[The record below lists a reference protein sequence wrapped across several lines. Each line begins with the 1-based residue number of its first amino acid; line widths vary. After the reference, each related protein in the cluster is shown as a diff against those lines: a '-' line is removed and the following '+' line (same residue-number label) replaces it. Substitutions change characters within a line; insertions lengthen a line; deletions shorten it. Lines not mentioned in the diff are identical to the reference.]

1 MSDSIENTENKETKV
16 LGYNPN
22 RDSGIAAARGYIE
35 IPKDS
40 LPSGLIQEY
49 GFVPEPTQRYFAQ
62 LVYNVGSGGMNGGMS
77 ESDAEKFEQLK
88 GLIPYIEYIKA
99 AAGIQLK
106 ELVIDYAEVS
116 GLISSENSLET
127 KNTPVPVTVDEKGKY
142 EVVLDTDNIDKIQF
156 TDILINVEG
165 YVSSTEC
172 YVWEQGYSNTTIPDS
187 AVSDKT
193 VRFLAATTYTP
204 PSTENPFGVS
214 TIYLNSNMWESIG
227 KLPVGKQIIK
237 IFYLQ
242 LPKLLHSGNFD
253 EKVEL

>member
-1 MSDSIENTENKETKV
+1 MSDSIENTESKETKV

-49 GFVPEPTQRYFAQ
+49 GFVPVPTQRYFAQ

-77 ESDAEKFEQLK
+77 EADTEKFNQLK
-88 GLIPYIEYIKA
+88 ELIPYIEYIKA
-99 AAGIQLK
+99 AAGIQVK
-106 ELVIDYAEVS
+106 ELIIDYSEVS
-116 GLISSENSLET
+116 GLINSENTIDL
-127 KNTPVPVTVDEKGKY
+127 KNTPVPVQINENGEY
-142 EVVLDTDNIDKIQF
+142 EVILDTEDIDKTQS

-172 YVWEQGYSNTTIPDS
+172 YVWEQGYSDTAIPDS
-187 AVSDKT
+187 AVSTNT
-193 VRFLAATTYTP
+193 VRFLSATSYSP
-204 PSTENPFGVS
+204 PSTENPFGIS

-227 KLPVGKQIIK
+227 KLPDGKRIIK

-242 LPKLLHSGNFD
+242 LPGPVVLN
-253 EKVEL
+253 

>member
-40 LPSGLIQEY
+40 FPSGLIQEY

-77 ESDAEKFEQLK
+77 ESDVEKFNQLK
-88 GLIPYIEYIKA
+88 ELIPYIEYIKA
-99 AAGIQLK
+99 AAGIQVNQL
-106 ELVIDYAEVS
+106 EISYAQVS
-116 GLISSENSLET
+116 GLINSENSLET
-127 KNTPVPVTVDEKGKY
+127 KNAPVPVTVDENGEYK
-142 EVVLDTDNIDKIQF
+142 VVVNKVIPDEENLDKTQF

-172 YVWEQGYSNTTIPDS
+172 YVWENAHSNTGNILDTD
-187 AVSDKT
+187 VSKNT
-193 VRFLAATTYTP
+193 VRFLAATTYEP
-204 PSTENPFGVS
+204 PSTNYPYGLS
-214 TIYLNSNMWESIG
+214 TIYLNSHMWEAIG
-227 KLPVGKQIIK
+227 RLPEGKRIIK

-242 LPKLLHSGNFD
+242 LPGPVVLNG
-253 EKVEL
+253 